1 MPLKLMT
8 RRLTDTDK
16 TSAVIY
22 KLTDSCGNGRILP
35 DAATGMSSIPI
46 SHINNHI
53 QVFENF
59 RFCQNIVK
67 RNKMY
72 IKGCTT

>member
-1 MPLKLMT
+1 MSLKLMT

-46 SHINNHI
+46 SHIDNHI
-53 QVFENF
+53 QIFKNF
-59 RFCQNIVK
+59 RICQNI
-67 RNKMY
+67 
-72 IKGCTT
+72 IKGNKSHIERGTT